1 MRTFILNYT
10 PAYGKICIDTDL
22 TDNMLEI
29 HVSDTGKGIA
39 MGDFNRIFDRFYQI
53 EGSSESA
60 TSPGTGIGLALT
72 KSIVEKHHGEI
83 CLDSQLG
90 KGSVF
95 TVKLPLGDARYIHD
109 EHVHF
114 ADREKESDLK
124 ETDED
129 SRVGICAV
137 ANEESFQSEEGES
150 KKYTVL
156 VVEDN
161 DELIQVLCE
170 LFSPFYQ
177 VIMAS
182 NGKEGLDKAYE
193 YKPDLIISDIMM
205 SGMDGYELIDHLRTS
220 GFTMPILIITA
231 KERFEDKQ
239 RGFQAGTDD
248 YMVKPIDVN
257 EMVLRVGAL
266 LKRAK
271 IATEHR
277 IVCQNT
283 ILDYDALTVTVN
295 GQETLLPQKEF
306 YLLYK
311 LLSYP
316 NKIFTRQQLMD
327 EIWGL
332 DSTTDERTVDVHV
345 NRLRERFKNCDDFII
360 MTVRGL
366 GYKAVKTEA

>member
-1 MRTFILNYT
+1 MFHI
-10 PAYGKICIDTDL
+10 
-22 TDNMLEI
+22 
-29 HVSDTGKGIA
+29 
-39 MGDFNRIFDRFYQI
+39 
-53 EGSSESA
+53 
-60 TSPGTGIGLALT
+60 
-72 KSIVEKHHGEI
+72 
-83 CLDSQLG
+83 
-90 KGSVF
+90 
-95 TVKLPLGDARYIHD
+95 
-109 EHVHF
+109 
-114 ADREKESDLK
+114 
-124 ETDED
+124 
-129 SRVGICAV
+129 
-137 ANEESFQSEEGES
+137 
-150 KKYTVL
+150 L
-156 VVEDN
+156 VVED
-161 DELIQVLCE
+161 DAKLRSLFCTVLTN
-170 LFSPFYQ
+170 
-177 VIMAS
+177 
-182 NGKEGLDKAYE
+182 NGYLALPAESGEKALSLLDSE
-193 YKPDLIISDIMM
+193 YVDLIISDIMM
-205 SGMDGYELIDHLRTS
+205 PGMDGYELIEHLRTS

-231 KERFEDKQ
+231 KKRFEDKQ

-283 ILDYDALTVTVN
+283 ILNYDALTVTVN

>member
-1 MRTFILNYT
+1 MFHI
-10 PAYGKICIDTDL
+10 
-22 TDNMLEI
+22 
-29 HVSDTGKGIA
+29 
-39 MGDFNRIFDRFYQI
+39 
-53 EGSSESA
+53 
-60 TSPGTGIGLALT
+60 
-72 KSIVEKHHGEI
+72 
-83 CLDSQLG
+83 
-90 KGSVF
+90 
-95 TVKLPLGDARYIHD
+95 
-109 EHVHF
+109 
-114 ADREKESDLK
+114 
-124 ETDED
+124 
-129 SRVGICAV
+129 
-137 ANEESFQSEEGES
+137 
-150 KKYTVL
+150 L
-156 VVEDN
+156 VVED
-161 DELIQVLCE
+161 DAKLRSLFCTVLTN
-170 LFSPFYQ
+170 
-177 VIMAS
+177 
-182 NGKEGLDKAYE
+182 NGYLALPAESGEKALSLLDSE
-193 YKPDLIISDIMM
+193 YVDLIISDIMM

-257 EMVLRVGAL
+257 EMILRVGAL

-271 IATEHR
+271 IATENR

-345 NRLRERFKNCDDFII
+345 NRLRERFKNCDDFIL

>member
-1 MRTFILNYT
+1 MFHI
-10 PAYGKICIDTDL
+10 
-22 TDNMLEI
+22 
-29 HVSDTGKGIA
+29 
-39 MGDFNRIFDRFYQI
+39 
-53 EGSSESA
+53 
-60 TSPGTGIGLALT
+60 
-72 KSIVEKHHGEI
+72 
-83 CLDSQLG
+83 
-90 KGSVF
+90 
-95 TVKLPLGDARYIHD
+95 
-109 EHVHF
+109 
-114 ADREKESDLK
+114 
-124 ETDED
+124 
-129 SRVGICAV
+129 
-137 ANEESFQSEEGES
+137 
-150 KKYTVL
+150 L
-156 VVEDN
+156 VVED
-161 DELIQVLCE
+161 DAKLRSLFCTVLTN
-170 LFSPFYQ
+170 
-177 VIMAS
+177 
-182 NGKEGLDKAYE
+182 NGYLALPAESGEKALSLLDSE
-193 YKPDLIISDIMM
+193 YVDLIISDIMM

-271 IATEHR
+271 IA